1 ALWPLLG
8 IAASIV
14 SVLRS
19 SGLGDYP
26 QDAGPALSA
35 LAHGHAGRAIEL
47 QPLMG
52 SLSLLLRAPFAAL
65 AGAAGAGSEA
75 VYEAGAVPCVLAAA
89 ALGVWFAAELR
100 RAGRPVA
107 AQLLAVLLPVF
118 NPATSGALGAGH
130 PEEILCGALCVAAVV
145 LASRNRPLAGALAL
159 GLALATKQWALVAA
173 APFLVALPR
182 ARARAAVV
190 AAGVA
195 TLLTLPLALGD
206 PGRFL
211 RVGHMASTTPS
222 SDPLNLWW
230 PFATARH
237 IHVSAIVTAYDLPAW
252 LNRLTHPL
260 IVLAPI
266 PLAFLLRR
274 RAALLVLALAFLLRC
289 ALDPVDIGYY
299 HVPLVL
305 ALLAGETFDRRRTI
319 PVVTIA
325 TAAAIW
331 LVCSRIA

>member
-1 ALWPLLG
+1 
-8 IAASIV
+8 AASIV

-52 SLSLLLRAPFAAL
+52 SLSL
-65 AGAAGAGSEA
+65 
-75 VYEAGAVPCVLAAA
+75 
-89 ALGVWFAAELR
+89 
-100 RAGRPVA
+100 
-107 AQLLAVLLPVF
+107 LLPVF

-206 PGRFL
+206 P
-211 RVGHMASTTPS
+211 
-222 SDPLNLWW
+222 
-230 PFATARH
+230 
-237 IHVSAIVTAYDLPAW
+237 
-252 LNRLTHPL
+252 
-260 IVLAPI
+260 
-266 PLAFLLRR
+266 
-274 RAALLVLALAFLLRC
+274 
-289 ALDPVDIGYY
+289 
-299 HVPLVL
+299 
-305 ALLAGETFDRRRTI
+305 
-319 PVVTIA
+319 
-325 TAAAIW
+325 
-331 LVCSRIA
+331 